1 MTAYSD
7 GAGAVSRDRLY
18 LREQAKRAVSS
29 LLPQALRQRAELS
42 GVGCDG
48 MDTVAVPETSE

>member
-1 MTAYSD
+1 M
-7 GAGAVSRDRLY
+7 SRDRLD
-18 LREQAKRAVSS
+18 LRKQGKRAVSS

-48 MDTVAVPETSE
+48 MDTAAVPETSE